1 MNRVSATR
9 PFLFVGNHPCL
20 DFINTELIQDGQRTD
35 LLEGLADLID
45 WFIRA
50 KILGTDE
57 GKETVAR
64 LGQGEGEMLLRESKA
79 FRVVLREMAE
89 QIVARKPVS
98 RSVIETINRMLSQR
112 PGYPQLLRTAGRGE
126 RHFYSSTRGPA
137 QFLALVAEAA
147 SDLPCTKDLPLIKK
161 CRNQACI
168 LFFYDTTKNH
178 ARQWCSMS
186 ICGNRMKVAAHYRR
200 QRRGAK
206 AQLAPVAHG
215 PKLRK

>member
-1 MNRVSATR
+1 MNRASATR

-20 DFINTELIQDGQRTD
+20 DFINTELIVEGHRTD
-35 LLEGLADLID
+35 LLEECADVIEWL
-45 WFIRA
+45 IRA
-50 KILGTDE
+50 KLLGANE
-57 GKETVAR
+57 GKGIAAR
-64 LGQGEGEMLLRESKA
+64 LGQAEGVGLLSEAKA

-89 QIVARKPVS
+89 QIVARKPVP
-98 RSVIETINRMLSQR
+98 RSVIETINRLLSKR
-112 PGYPQLLRTAGRGE
+112 PGYPQLLRTAGRVE
-126 RHFYSSTRGPA
+126 RHFYSSTQGPS
-137 QFLALVAEAA
+137 QFLALLAEAA
-147 SDLPCTKDLPLIKK
+147 SDLLCTKDLSLVKK

-206 AQLAPVAHG
+206 A
-215 PKLRK
+215 

>member
-1 MNRVSATR
+1 MNRASATR

-20 DFINTELIQDGQRTD
+20 DFINTELILEGHRTD
-35 LLEGLADLID
+35 LLEECADILE
-45 WFIRA
+45 WLLRA
-50 KILGTDE
+50 KLLRANEAKGIA
-57 GKETVAR
+57 AR
-64 LGQGEGEMLLRESKA
+64 LGQAEGVGLLSEAKA

-89 QIVARKPVS
+89 QIVARKPVP
-98 RSVIETINRMLSQR
+98 RSAIETINRLLSQR
-112 PGYPQLLRTAGRGE
+112 PGYPQLLRTAGRVE
-126 RHFYSSTRGPA
+126 RHFYSSTQGPS
-137 QFLALVAEAA
+137 QFLALLAEAA
-147 SDLPCTKDLPLIKK
+147 SDLLCTKDLSLVKK

-206 AQLAPVAHG
+206 A
-215 PKLRK
+215 

>member
-20 DFINTELIQDGQRTD
+20 DFINTELILDGRRTD
-35 LLEGLADLID
+35 ILEERADVIEWL
-45 WFIRA
+45 IRA
-50 KILGTDE
+50 KLLNANE
-57 GKETVAR
+57 GKGIAAR
-64 LGQGEGEMLLRESKA
+64 LGQAEGVRLLSKAKA
-79 FRVVLREMAE
+79 FRMVLREMAE
-89 QIVARKPVS
+89 QIVARKPVPQ
-98 RSVIETINRMLSQR
+98 SVIATINRLLSQR
-112 PGYPQLLRTAGRGE
+112 PGYPQLLRTTGRVE
-126 RHFYSSTRGPA
+126 RHFYSSTHGPS
-137 QFLALVAEAA
+137 QFLALLAEAA
-147 SDLPCTKDLPLIKK
+147 SDLLCTKDLPLVKK

-206 AQLAPVAHG
+206 T
-215 PKLRK
+215 

>member
-1 MNRVSATR
+1 MNRASATR

-20 DFINTELIQDGQRTD
+20 DFINTELIVEGHRTD
-35 LLEGLADLID
+35 LLEEYADVIEWL
-45 WFIRA
+45 IRA
-50 KILGTDE
+50 KLLGANE
-57 GKETVAR
+57 GKGIAAR
-64 LGQGEGEMLLRESKA
+64 LGQAAGVGLLSEAKA

-89 QIVARKPVS
+89 QIVARKPVP
-98 RSVIETINRMLSQR
+98 RSVIETINRLLSQR
-112 PGYPQLLRTAGRGE
+112 PGYPQLLRTAGRVE
-126 RHFYSSTRGPA
+126 RHFYSSTQGPS
-137 QFLALVAEAA
+137 QFLALLAEAA
-147 SDLPCTKDLPLIKK
+147 SDLLCTKDLSLVKK

-206 AQLAPVAHG
+206 A
-215 PKLRK
+215 

>member
-1 MNRVSATR
+1 MNRASATR

-20 DFINTELIQDGQRTD
+20 DFINTELIVEGHRTD
-35 LLEGLADLID
+35 LLEECADVIEWLI
-45 WFIRA
+45 RT
-50 KILGTDE
+50 KLLGANE
-57 GKETVAR
+57 GKGIAAR
-64 LGQGEGEMLLRESKA
+64 LGQAAGVGLLSEAKA

-89 QIVARKPVS
+89 QIVARKPVP
-98 RSVIETINRMLSQR
+98 RSVIETINRLLSQR
-112 PGYPQLLRTAGRGE
+112 PGYPQLLRTADRVE
-126 RHFYSSTRGPA
+126 RHFYSSTQGPS
-137 QFLALVAEAA
+137 QFLALLAEAA
-147 SDLPCTKDLPLIKK
+147 SDLLCTKDLSLVKK

-206 AQLAPVAHG
+206 A
-215 PKLRK
+215 

>member
-1 MNRVSATR
+1 MNCVGATR

-20 DFINTELIQDGQRTD
+20 DFINTELILDGQRTD
-35 LLEGLADLID
+35 LLEGWADLID

-57 GKETVAR
+57 GKGTVAR
-64 LGQGEGEMLLRESKA
+64 LGQAEGEMLLRESKA

-89 QIVARKPVS
+89 QIVAHKPVP
-98 RSVIETINRMLSQR
+98 RSVIETINRLLSQR
-112 PGYPQLLRTAGRGE
+112 PGYPQLLRTTGRVE
-126 RHFYSSTRGPA
+126 RHFYSSTQGPS
-137 QFLALVAEAA
+137 QFLALLAEAA
-147 SDLPCTKDLPLIKK
+147 SDLLCTKDLPLVKK

-206 AQLAPVAHG
+206 AQRAPVAHG
-215 PKLRK
+215 PELRK

>member
-1 MNRVSATR
+1 MNQASATR

-20 DFINTELIQDGQRTD
+20 DFINTELIVEGHRTD
-35 LLEGLADLID
+35 LLEECADVIEWL
-45 WFIRA
+45 IRA
-50 KILGTDE
+50 KLLGANE
-57 GKETVAR
+57 GKGIAAR
-64 LGQGEGEMLLRESKA
+64 LGQAAGVGLLSEAKA

-89 QIVARKPVS
+89 QIVARKPVP
-98 RSVIETINRMLSQR
+98 RSVIETINRLLSQR
-112 PGYPQLLRTAGRGE
+112 PGYPQLLRTAGRVE
-126 RHFYSSTRGPA
+126 RHFYSSTQGPS
-137 QFLALVAEAA
+137 QFLALLAEAA
-147 SDLPCTKDLPLIKK
+147 SDLLCTKDLSLVKK

-206 AQLAPVAHG
+206 A
-215 PKLRK
+215 